1 MTAVK
6 RVIILAVWV
15 LAAMATTPGGPSA
28 QSLKDQF
35 QKGGQSP
42 ITIQSK
48 SLEVNDASK
57 TVLFRGDVKATKD
70 EFVMDCAEMVVYYES
85 ASDKGDSDKSASDK
99 GDTENTRTRIDR
111 IVAKGGVRI
120 TRAQGGMA
128 TADEAVYFQ
137 MEEKVV
143 LTGRPVVK
151 QGKDFVEGDRITI
164 LLKENRS
171 IVESNEDSKVKA
183 VIFQGGEKGKP
194 L

>member
-1 MTAVK
+1 MTGMTC
-6 RVIILAVWV
+6 RRLFFIWV
-15 LAAMATTPGGPSA
+15 VAAMMLAPGRSAA

-35 QKGGQSP
+35 EKGGSSP
-42 ITIQSK
+42 ITIHSK

-57 TVLFRGDVKATKD
+57 TVVFRGDVSAKKD
-70 EFVMDCAEMVVYYES
+70 EFVMDCREMVVYYES
-85 ASDKGDSDKSASDK
+85 ASEEGNA
-99 GDTENTRTRIDR
+99 ENSRTQINR
-111 IVAKGGVRI
+111 IVAKGGVSI
-120 TRAQGGMA
+120 KRAQGGMA
-128 TADEAVYFQ
+128 TADEAVYYQ
-137 MEEKVV
+137 NEEKVV

-183 VIFQGGEKGKP
+183 VIFQGEKKGKP